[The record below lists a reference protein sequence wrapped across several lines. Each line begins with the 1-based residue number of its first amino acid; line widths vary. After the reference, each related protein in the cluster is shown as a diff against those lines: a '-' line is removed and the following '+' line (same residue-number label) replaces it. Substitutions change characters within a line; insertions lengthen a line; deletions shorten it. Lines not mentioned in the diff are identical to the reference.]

1 MVSRWS
7 GHLSAP
13 LRLNVCR
20 GPCLR
25 KTVVPACRS
34 ILRGGR
40 RRRVSARRRR
50 GERRTLFRCAG
61 SGGRSAGSFRGKKGA
76 ALHGSAQDNVC
87 RGDSQKASSAE
98 AFRRPNARPAGK
110 ESGGPAG
117 NSLADGTPARGR
129 NASAAGM
136 RPRQKCVRR
145 RNRRRIG
152 STASFFSPV
161 RPCAGPDRK
170 LGSAGIPGV
179 AQTGSRRFRALMRP
193 AFFPPTEPEGVRPA
207 RLRPCAL
214 RPRRSFPRLR
224 GRVPPAGSADRR
236 RG

>member
-40 RRRVSARRRR
+40 SA
-50 GERRTLFRCAG
+50 
-61 SGGRSAGSFRGKKGA
+61 
-76 ALHGSAQDNVC
+76 
-87 RGDSQKASSAE
+87 
-98 AFRRPNARPAGK
+98 AFRRAAGGGSAARFSDAPDPADAAQAASAEKRARLSAVPRRITFAGAIVKRPLRRKPSADRTHALPGK
-110 ESGGPAG
+110 EVAALRETALRTAPR
-117 NSLADGTPARGR
+117 LE
-129 NASAAGM
+129 AGM

-193 AFFPPTEPEGVRPA
+193 AFFPPPEPEAFRPA

-214 RPRRSFPRLR
+214 RPRRFFPRLR

>member
-1 MVSRWS
+1 MERTSFRSVEVERMPRPVPAENRCSGVPEHPSRGKEAPRFGAPQAGGAPHAFS
-7 GHLSAP
+7 DAPDPADAAQAASAEKRARLSTVPRRITFAGAIVKRP
-13 LRLNVCR
+13 LR
-20 GPCLR
+20 R
-25 KTVVPACRS
+25 KP
-34 ILRGGR
+34 
-40 RRRVSARRRR
+40 SAN
-50 GERRTLFRCAG
+50 RTHALP
-61 SGGRSAGSFRGKKGA
+61 GKEVA
-76 ALHGSAQDNVC
+76 ALRETAL
-87 RGDSQKASSAE
+87 RTAPRLE
-98 AFRRPNARPAGK
+98 
-110 ESGGPAG
+110 
-117 NSLADGTPARGR
+117 
-129 NASAAGM
+129 AGM

-179 AQTGSRRFRALMRP
+179 AQTVSRRFRALMRP
-193 AFFPPTEPEGVRPA
+193 AFFPPTEPEAFRPA

>member
-1 MVSRWS
+1 MPR
-7 GHLSAP
+7 P
-13 LRLNVCR
+13 
-20 GPCLR
+20 
-25 KTVVPACRS
+25 VPAENRCS
-34 ILRGGR
+34 GVPEHPSRGKE
-40 RRRVSARRRR
+40 RRVSARRRR

-61 SGGRSAGSFRGKKGA
+61 SDAAQAASAEKRARLSTVPRRITFAGAIVKRPLRRKPSADRTHALPGKKVA
-76 ALHGSAQDNVC
+76 ALRETAL
-87 RGDSQKASSAE
+87 RTAPRLE
-98 AFRRPNARPAGK
+98 
-110 ESGGPAG
+110 
-117 NSLADGTPARGR
+117 
-129 NASAAGM
+129 AGM

-161 RPCAGPDRK
+161 RPCVGPDRK

-179 AQTGSRRFRALMRP
+179 AQTVSRRFRALMRP
-193 AFFPPTEPEGVRPA
+193 AFFPPTEPEGFRPA